1 MPEASA
7 TAEPV
12 MPEKTREMNTF
23 TWAVPPFMRP
33 SRPLQNAKILSVTSP
48 SLSTFAIKTKSGA
61 ASIV

>member
-1 MPEASA
+1 
-7 TAEPV
+7 

-48 SLSTFAIKTKSGA
+48 SFSTFAMKTNSGA